1 MGPMTLF
8 AVLLFVAAGIA
19 VLATLA
25 MGLVNLAKTDTNEGA
40 GPGPDER
47 ALRSNKLM
55 RQRIIFQGVA
65 IAALA
70 IIILIASAK
79 S

>member
-1 MGPMTLF
+1 MTIF

-25 MGLVNLAKTDTNEGA
+25 MGLVNLAKA
-40 GPGPDER
+40 GTGDADAETAR
-47 ALRSNKLM
+47 ALKSNKLM
-55 RQRIIFQGVA
+55 RQRIMFQA
-65 IAALA
+65 IAIGALA
-70 IIILIASAK
+70 LLFIFAAAK

>member
-1 MGPMTLF
+1 MNIF

-25 MGLVNLAKTDTNEGA
+25 MGLVNLAKSNPSEADLPGA
-40 GPGPDER
+40 SER
-47 ALRSNKLM
+47 ALKSNKLM
-55 RQRIIFQGVA
+55 RQRILFQGIA

-70 IIILIASAK
+70 LLFLFASAK
-79 S
+79 A